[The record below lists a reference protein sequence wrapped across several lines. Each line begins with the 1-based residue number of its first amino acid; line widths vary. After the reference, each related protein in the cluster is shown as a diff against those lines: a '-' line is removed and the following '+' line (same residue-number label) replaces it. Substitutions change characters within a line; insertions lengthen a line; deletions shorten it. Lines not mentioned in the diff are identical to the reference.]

1 MNKIKDQLFERLE
14 AIGIGSESVAGLKRD
29 VANCLSVDAAMS
41 LSEVNRR
48 LNYLGWEDGQLDY
61 HTFQLLVA
69 WIEDPGGLGCS
80 ALEDLPVSAEPPIN
94 EALA

>member
-1 MNKIKDQLFERLE
+1 MNEIKHQVFERLE

-29 VANCLSVDAAMS
+29 VANCLRVDAAMS

-69 WIEDPGGLGCS
+69 WIEDPGGLGRA
-80 ALEDLPVSAEPPIN
+80 ALEDLPVSAVPPIN

>member
-1 MNKIKDQLFERLE
+1 MNEIKHQLFERLK
-14 AIGIGSESVAGLKRD
+14 AIGIVSESVEGIKRD
-29 VANCLSVDAAMS
+29 VANCLRTDAAMS

-48 LNYLGWEDGQLDY
+48 LNYLGWEDSQLDY

-69 WIEDPGGLGCS
+69 WIENPGGLGH
-80 ALEDLPVSAEPPIN
+80 AAQEDPPVSPSSPIS